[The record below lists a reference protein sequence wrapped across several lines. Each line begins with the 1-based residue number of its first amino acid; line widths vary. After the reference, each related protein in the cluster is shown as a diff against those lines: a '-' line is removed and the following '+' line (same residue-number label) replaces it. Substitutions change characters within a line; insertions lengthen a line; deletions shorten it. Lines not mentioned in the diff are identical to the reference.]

1 MKVLLIALAATASQG
16 DLKTEQLVE
25 WRTCLIGEVE
35 RYAHFDQPWEIVW
48 KAARSACREW
58 KIKYWLVAS
67 RDYERYPKLTAFAKA
82 ARDAEDME
90 QLLENDLTH
99 VFLERRHQ

>member
-16 DLKTEQLVE
+16 DLKTEQLVQ
-25 WRTCLIGEVE
+25 WRACLIEEIE
-35 RYAHFDQPWEIVW
+35 RHALSNQPWDVVW

-58 KIKYWLVAS
+58 KIKYWLVTS
-67 RDYERYPKLTAFAKA
+67 RDYGRYPKLTAFAKA

-90 QLLENDLTH
+90 ELLEGDLAGE
-99 VFLERRHQ
+99 FLRRR